1 MHDKSPGDECF
12 GPELSDEL
20 LWQSVTSKING
31 HNCAGVTDQM
41 SYQRKDGDDGAAEK
55 KDYHEIACNTH
66 VVVDVFVEEE

>member
-1 MHDKSPGDECF
+1 
-12 GPELSDEL
+12 
-20 LWQSVTSKING
+20 
-31 HNCAGVTDQM
+31 M